1 MAHNRLHNV
10 CTSHAPLIAKTINA
24 VSACIIWSNLSCM
37 SRAQAIR
44 FASTTTSSSLWKRA
58 VRSPYSL
65 HLPTKASVIGTT
77 ATSCL
82 VVSRA
87 TLPVREYSTSRN
99 ASSDPVNSTVS
110 SNRTDA
116 KPSGALLTFKSGVSI
131 LPHPD
136 KVAKGGE
143 DACFVS
149 SDGKVLAVA
158 DGVGGWADVGVDPA
172 FYSKGLMKGAKALTD
187 KPNYSKNPVDVMQAG
202 FLSTAGIKGSSTC
215 CVVVLDNGVLRSA
228 NLGDSGYMVV
238 RDKKTL
244 FRSKE
249 QQYSFNFPYQLGEQ
263 GETQPSSAEQHKL
276 ELSEGDLVILGTDG
290 LFDNLFENQILE
302 IVNENTSVTDMATK
316 LAKRAQ
322 EVGHTTAGPSPF
334 QQGAKKYGYSYAGGK
349 LDDITVIVAKVAR

>member
-1 MAHNRLHNV
+1 
-10 CTSHAPLIAKTINA
+10 
-24 VSACIIWSNLSCM
+24 M
-37 SRAQAIR
+37 SKAQAIR
-44 FASTTTSSSLWKRA
+44 FASTNTSSSLWKRA

-99 ASSDPVNSTVS
+99 ASSDSVNSTVSS

-116 KPSGALLTFKSGVSI
+116 KPGGSLLMFKSGVAI
-131 LPHPD
+131 LPHPH

-172 FYSKGLMKGAKALTD
+172 FYSRALMTGAKALTD

-228 NLGDSGYMVV
+228 NIGDSGFMLV
-238 RDKKTL
+238 RDKKVL

-263 GETQPSSAEQHKL
+263 QGETRPLSAAERR
-276 ELSEGDLVILGTDG
+276 ELGVLEGDLVVVGTDG
-290 LFDNLFENQILE
+290 LFDNLFEKQILE
-302 IVNENTSVTDMATK
+302 IVNENTSLTDMATK
-316 LAKRAQ
+316 LAKKAQ
-322 EVGHTTAGPSPF
+322 EVGNTTYGRTPF
-334 QQGAKKYGYSYAGGK
+334 QESAEKHGLSYRGGK
-349 LDDITVIVAKVAR
+349 LDDVTVIVAKIAK